1 MKKLR
6 SVTISTGG
14 GGARCAGA
22 TNGKRAHGQRK
33 KQLSC

>member
-14 GGARCAGA
+14 GGAGRSGEKIGNRA
-22 TNGKRAHGQRK
+22 NGKPK
-33 KQLSC
+33 NKT